1 MTSTAVSGPV
11 RPVLMVLT
19 SHGTKG
25 TTGEPTGFYLGELTH
40 PLAELEAAGIPFEL
54 ASIQGGEPPVDGLD
68 LDDAVNA
75 RYWNDGAFRQA
86 LRHTRRLD
94 DVDSSKYAAIF
105 FAGGHGAMWDFP
117 ASHAVARVTREIHE
131 AGGVVGAVCH
141 GPAALVNVTLGNGA
155 YLVAGK
161 NLSAF
166 TDDEERAVQLDK
178 VVPFLLASTL
188 TRRGAHHHPAPDWT
202 AKVVVDGRLVTG
214 QNPQSAAGVGAAMR
228 ELLLRQD

>member
-1 MTSTAVSGPV
+1 MNASKNL
-11 RPVLMVLT
+11 RPMLMVLT

-25 TTGEPTGFYLGELTH
+25 STGEPTGFYLGELTH
-40 PLAELEAAGIPFEL
+40 PMAELETGGIPVEL

-68 LDDAVNA
+68 LNDPVNA
-75 RYWNDGAFRQA
+75 RYWNDQAFREA

-94 DVDSSKYAAIF
+94 AVDASKYAGIF
-105 FAGGHGAMWDFP
+105 FAGGHGAMWDFAQSP
-117 ASHAVARVTREIHE
+117 AVARITRQIHE

-141 GPAALVNVTLGNGA
+141 GPAALVNVTLSNGA

-161 NLSAF
+161 NVSAF
-166 TDDEERAVQLDK
+166 TDSEERAVGLAD

-188 TRRGAHHHPAPDWT
+188 AQRGAQHHPAPDWH

-214 QNPQSAAGVGAAMR
+214 QNPQSAAGVGQAMR
-228 ELLLRQD
+228 ELLLLG